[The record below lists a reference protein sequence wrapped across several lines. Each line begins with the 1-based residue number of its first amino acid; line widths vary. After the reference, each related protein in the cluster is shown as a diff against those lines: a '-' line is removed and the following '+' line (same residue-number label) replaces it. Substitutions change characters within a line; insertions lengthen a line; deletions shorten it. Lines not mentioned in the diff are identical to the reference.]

1 MRATTWWAM
10 SVLLCVAMGHF
21 PRADAQGWK
30 PQRNVELVVPS
41 GPGSAVDLT
50 TRELQRRLQ
59 ASGLPDVSVTNKVG
73 GAGALAWS
81 YLNGH
86 AGDAHYLAT
95 TLGNLLTNPIT
106 GAHPVGYK
114 DVTPVALLFTDYITF
129 TVRSDSPLKT
139 GADLVNRLKKDPASV
154 SIGIPTA
161 LGGLSHTVI
170 GAVMKPAGIDARKL
184 KIVVF
189 KGGGDAGTALLGGHI
204 DLVASAPQAFLGHL
218 RSGSVRM
225 IAVNAP
231 QRQTGELANV
241 PTWQEQGY
249 PGVVSNWRGVL
260 APRGIS
266 PAQLEYW
273 ETTLQGITSTDDW
286 KSYVEKNVSEP
297 RFMKST
303 AFTAFLD
310 GQDKILRSVLSD
322 LGLAK

>member
-1 MRATTWWAM
+1 MKNSARYL
-10 SVLLCVAMGHF
+10 VLVCLCVATG
-21 PRADAQGWK
+21 ANAQAWR
-30 PQRNVELVVPS
+30 PQKNVELIVPS

-59 ASGLPDVSVTNKVG
+59 ALGLSDVSVANKVG

-81 YLNGH
+81 YMNQH
-86 AGDAHYLAT
+86 QADAHYLAT

-106 GAHPVGYK
+106 GAHPLTYK
-114 DVTPVALLFTDYITF
+114 DITPVALLFTDYITF
-129 TVRSDSPLKT
+129 TVRADSPLKS

-170 GAVMKPAGIDARKL
+170 GAVMKPAGVDARKL
-184 KIVVF
+184 KIAVF

-204 DLVASAPQAFLGHL
+204 DIVASAPQAFLGHL
-218 RSGSVRM
+218 KGGAVRM

-231 QRQTGELANV
+231 QRQTGELASV

-249 PGVVSNWRGVL
+249 PGIVSNWRGVL

-266 PAQLEYW
+266 AAQLDYW
-273 ETTLQGITSTDDW
+273 ENTFQRMTSTEDW
-286 KSYVEKNVSEP
+286 KQYVEKNVSEP
-297 RFMKST
+297 HFMKSAEFKT
-303 AFTAFLD
+303 YLD
-310 GQDKILRSVLSD
+310 EQDRILRAVLAD

>member
-1 MRATTWWAM
+1 MKNSARYMMLACLCAAM
-10 SVLLCVAMGHF
+10 AAH
-21 PRADAQGWK
+21 AQAWK
-30 PQRNVELVVPS
+30 PQKNVELIVPS

-59 ASGLPDVSVTNKVG
+59 ALGLSDVSVANKVG

-81 YLNGH
+81 YLNQH
-86 AGDAHYLAT
+86 QADAHYLST

-106 GAHPVGYK
+106 GAHPLTYK

-129 TVRSDSPLKT
+129 TVRSDSPMKT
-139 GADLVNRLKKDPASV
+139 GADLVNRLKKDPSSV

-170 GAVMKPAGIDARKL
+170 GAVMKPAGVDARKL

-189 KGGGDAGTALLGGHI
+189 KGGGDAGTALLGGHVDI
-204 DLVASAPQAFLGHL
+204 VASAPQAFLGHL
-218 RSGSVRM
+218 KSGAVRM

-231 QRQTGELANV
+231 QRQTGELASV

-249 PGVVSNWRGVL
+249 PGIVSNWRGVL

-266 PAQLEYW
+266 PAQLDYW
-273 ETTLQGITSTDDW
+273 ENTFQRITSTDDW
-286 KSYVEKNVSEP
+286 KQYVEKNVSEP
-297 RFMKST
+297 HFLKS
-303 AFTAFLD
+303 AEFRNYLEE
-310 GQDKILRSVLSD
+310 QDKILRTVLVD